1 MGGVCSTKDEEGVD
15 CARHLFRRP
24 ELFSRLRTLK
34 MEATCSSENFDNKL
48 RVAWGHNTEDG
59 DWNCFFF
66 LFRLDVV
73 DVPESSCLP
82 VFTLFSYQH
91 VAARSQFV

>member
-34 MEATCSSENFDNKL
+34 MEATCSSETLITDCEL
-48 RVAWGHNTEDG
+48 RGVTTRKMATGTV
-59 DWNCFFF
+59 FF